1 MQMIVTLGV
10 WTALVYTAVIAL
22 RTYLAR
28 SQVMQRLSAPT
39 PDTGV
44 NDDNNPFDQAILV
57 RWLSLAGIRDR
68 NAATV
73 FVVAT
78 ATLLGVGIVLAYA
91 VTRSGLLQIAMRSA
105 EAMPGGIGSL
115 TRPVWPIAPWMFA
128 AILTLLPTLYVR
140 RARRQRVQLV
150 EQDLPITL
158 ELLAT
163 LGESGIAIDAAL
175 ARILDGQR
183 HWSPL
188 VSELRQLQAE
198 LLAGRSRIEC
208 LRRLAHRLDVTTVTV
223 FISAIVQA
231 EQIGL
236 GVATVLRQQ
245 ADDLRMRRRERAL
258 EFSMSLPVKQM
269 FPLVICFLPGILV
282 FAVGPLFAEFLRYT
296 STYSTFRNF

>member
-1 MQMIVTLGV
+1 MQ
-10 WTALVYTAVIAL
+10 
-22 RTYLAR
+22 TYLIMVAWSILACGTGIAVR
-28 SQVMQRLSAPT
+28 AYLLRAQMKQRLSAREPERKEA
-39 PDTGV
+39 G
-44 NDDNNPFDQAILV
+44 NPLDQGLLV
-57 RWLSLAGIRDR
+57 RWLYLAGFRDR

-73 FVVAT
+73 FVLTTTV
-78 ATLLGVGIVLAYA
+78 LIGVGLAVA
-91 VTRSGLLQIAMRSA
+91 FLVTRSGLLLIAMRSA

-115 TRPVWPIAPWMFA
+115 TRPIWPIAPWMFS

-163 LGESGIAIDAAL
+163 LGESGIALDAAL
-175 ARILDGQR
+175 ARILDAQR
-183 HWSPL
+183 DWRPL
-188 VSELRQLQAE
+188 ASELRLLQAE

-236 GVATVLRQQ
+236 GIATVLRQQ

-282 FAVGPLFAEFLRYT
+282 FAIGPLFAEFLRYT
-296 STYSTFRNF
+296 NTYSTFRN